1 MWVLVQWMAVAI
13 SVMGLA
19 SAPILVVDDSVWA
32 SVVMGSVLS
41 LMQNSTVAAVGLVDS
56 ALAPVQAR

>member
-1 MWVLVQWMAVAI
+1 MAVAI

-41 LMQNSTVAAVGLVDS
+41 LVQNSTVAAVGLVDS